1 MFQSDTEGNFLFSV
15 GNVRLCPHIQPLAS
29 RGNISYLAEI
39 IAKYLT
45 VIKRGDM
52 CVIILEKKD
61 TNFKPK
67 VCFSER
73 CGENVEDGSSLDPLA
88 GWEG

>member
-45 VIKRGDM
+45 VIKKGGYV
-52 CVIILEKKD
+52 CHNFGEKIPILHQ
-61 TNFKPK
+61 NY
-67 VCFSER
+67 VLVGGA
-73 CGENVEDGSSLDPLA
+73 GEMLKMDHLWTPLA